1 MGDASELP
9 EDTTADDVM
18 SSRHLLSSQGDPTP
32 IQKRHA
38 AAGDGTRQHHHVMP
52 NLPDTLSPITQVA
65 EPPVHD
71 DLPNVQP
78 AIASRGGHSASKQLA
93 RQRRLDAEEAARTIA
108 PTPGYDGVN
117 DTPGTHH
124 PPAWDTPGAEG
135 ADTAVRSPTPAPP
148 PRMARLSGL
157 STGEPGYIRSTAAA
171 DTALDLEV
179 TRRRERDART
189 AMAKMER
196 SIETLKAERD
206 DAVERAMRADVAA
219 DAAHAA
225 RDAAVDDKRASVA
238 ETERLRRKVSDA
250 ASRLDEDER
259 ELAGLRDLLS
269 RQASA
274 AEDAAGSMSR
284 DVAAAKAATA
294 AVQEKLAAAEESAA
308 RYSSE
313 LNALKET
320 HRNTVATA
328 GDQLTHL
335 TSQVQVLKSRL
346 AAQDAREAMIADQEN
361 QISDL
366 KSRLSNA
373 CAGVDGPVASAL
385 RRARALLRNAAS
397 DTGPGFAAEH
407 DESFEKLLDDDDDD
421 DANGLDLDKAAKARL
436 DANPMLAAAAE
447 KLAAAAE
454 SAAETLAERL
464 SQTREQSDDL
474 RRRIDAATE
483 FENGAD
489 ALRDAYVKSAAE
501 AEKLKGS
508 LAAMITARDAA
519 VERADEADELAAAA
533 MEARDKAETAADAA
547 RTHSI
552 AATERAEAALARAE
566 ARAAKAELLASA
578 SNEARVEAEAE
589 ATHATQALDVA
600 RRREANAAAA
610 AAHATDEIVAKE
622 AAAASAISSAEELT
636 ELVTSLKSRV
646 SSLQA
651 ALDASTAKGERAE
664 RDADAAKDE
673 CERALR
679 RAEQAE
685 TAAATYK
692 IAADSANADV
702 EVKTERIREL
712 RAAVADAMGS
722 RADDENTVSNLNST
736 LTSLGE
742 KYAAV
747 ESTLRSTTIAHE
759 EATARLNAV
768 EGELERARME
778 AESATDAAVETAGEY
793 FAEYAEQTS
802 DLVHFLYEG
811 AECYH
816 ANYVAAKEREGEFR
830 AAFAA
835 VLAALDSAVAGAF
848 APETRA
854 KESDENPTP
863 DFASLA
869 PKSLA
874 PPTGKTLDHGLGA
887 GADAV
892 VEDEDAPGTNPEVTG
907 SNPALDVDDVAP
919 AAEARGVWAAKQL
932 SARVHAVVYERT
944 VAAESLAAAR
954 LDVERLANAS
964 GATDS
969 ELAKL
974 RADVVAAETRA
985 AEFGEAASKAK
996 ADAARLA
1003 TEAKE
1008 LKRVA
1013 EDASAKTNAIVAH
1026 DAAGKLAVADERA
1039 SDLQARLDAAEE
1051 RAMAAASE
1059 ADAAV
1064 FKSDEAAAAAAA
1076 AEAAAAEADRQLAR
1090 LAEESERLTES
1101 LIESE
1106 TAAAEYQRL
1115 AMEAGRKNDELYS
1128 DLATLRA
1135 FVDVGVSVAEPVF
1148 QRVDALRRQNLRLR
1162 ARLPMLAKRCVGARG
1177 VRLKA
1182 LRERNAA
1189 VKDRKSFSDALKNGK
1204 EKYYEL
1210 EVAFNETRLAMR
1222 DDLRVEKKKSVDAQD
1237 IAQKASAE
1245 LDAIVKKQEQLKREL
1260 KLSVDRHKSSGK
1272 DSAARAQRSRAARRG
1287 GRVQTS
1293 RIPGGPRQELAQG
1306 QGPGATVRGFEKGGQ
1321 GCRKVASRSRRRA
1334 LRQTG

>member
-1 MGDASELP
+1 M
-9 EDTTADDVM
+9 
-18 SSRHLLSSQGDPTP
+18 
-32 IQKRHA
+32 
-38 AAGDGTRQHHHVMP
+38 
-52 NLPDTLSPITQVA
+52 
-65 EPPVHD
+65 
-71 DLPNVQP
+71 
-78 AIASRGGHSASKQLA
+78 
-93 RQRRLDAEEAARTIA
+93 
-108 PTPGYDGVN
+108 
-117 DTPGTHH
+117 
-124 PPAWDTPGAEG
+124 
-135 ADTAVRSPTPAPP
+135 
-148 PRMARLSGL
+148 
-157 STGEPGYIRSTAAA
+157 
-171 DTALDLEV
+171 
-179 TRRRERDART
+179 
-189 AMAKMER
+189 
-196 SIETLKAERD
+196 
-206 DAVERAMRADVAA
+206 
-219 DAAHAA
+219 
-225 RDAAVDDKRASVA
+225 
-238 ETERLRRKVSDA
+238 
-250 ASRLDEDER
+250 
-259 ELAGLRDLLS
+259 
-269 RQASA
+269 
-274 AEDAAGSMSR
+274 
-284 DVAAAKAATA
+284 
-294 AVQEKLAAAEESAA
+294 
-308 RYSSE
+308 
-313 LNALKET
+313 
-320 HRNTVATA
+320 
-328 GDQLTHL
+328 
-335 TSQVQVLKSRL
+335 
-346 AAQDAREAMIADQEN
+346 
-361 QISDL
+361 
-366 KSRLSNA
+366 
-373 CAGVDGPVASAL
+373 
-385 RRARALLRNAAS
+385 
-397 DTGPGFAAEH
+397 
-407 DESFEKLLDDDDDD
+407 
-421 DANGLDLDKAAKARL
+421 
-436 DANPMLAAAAE
+436 
-447 KLAAAAE
+447 
-454 SAAETLAERL
+454 
-464 SQTREQSDDL
+464 
-474 RRRIDAATE
+474 
-483 FENGAD
+483 
-489 ALRDAYVKSAAE
+489 
-501 AEKLKGS
+501 
-508 LAAMITARDAA
+508 
-519 VERADEADELAAAA
+519 
-533 MEARDKAETAADAA
+533 
-547 RTHSI
+547 
-552 AATERAEAALARAE
+552 
-566 ARAAKAELLASA
+566 
-578 SNEARVEAEAE
+578 
-589 ATHATQALDVA
+589 
-600 RRREANAAAA
+600 
-610 AAHATDEIVAKE
+610 
-622 AAAASAISSAEELT
+622 
-636 ELVTSLKSRV
+636 
-646 SSLQA
+646 
-651 ALDASTAKGERAE
+651 
-664 RDADAAKDE
+664 
-673 CERALR
+673 
-679 RAEQAE
+679 
-685 TAAATYK
+685 
-692 IAADSANADV
+692 
-702 EVKTERIREL
+702 
-712 RAAVADAMGS
+712 
-722 RADDENTVSNLNST
+722 
-736 LTSLGE
+736 
-742 KYAAV
+742 
-747 ESTLRSTTIAHE
+747 
-759 EATARLNAV
+759 
-768 EGELERARME
+768 
-778 AESATDAAVETAGEY
+778 
-793 FAEYAEQTS
+793 
-802 DLVHFLYEG
+802 
-811 AECYH
+811 
-816 ANYVAAKEREGEFR
+816 
-830 AAFAA
+830 
-835 VLAALDSAVAGAF
+835 DSAVAGAF

-1204 EKYYEL
+1204 DKYYEL

-1222 DDLRVEKKKSVDAQD
+1222 DDLRAEKKKSVDAQD

-1272 DSAARAQRSRAARRG
+1272 DSAAKLKDLEQRVAEAESKLRESQVDRAKNSRRAKDLEQQCAVLKKAAKAAEKSRAGAVAELSAKQVELSEADAKLKHAEAAAAAAAAAALASAHGAETLTMKLESQVDSSDRVRELREALTQALDAKAAAEERLASDVAALEADVKELIFLGQSTAKKPPGEPSTPHSSGGASDTRRRPRRTRRWRCRRFIRRGSTESSTEMDPPPTSHRPVTARGSPSWSKTRTRSPSNPRHPPPRPPPPKPPWISRRRWRRWRRNPTRYARSSRRFATPKQPPLEKQPPPEPKPRRARTASRFSRIHSRRRTRRRRSLRRTPPPRRSARLNTPRRWRTRSSARLNASPSNGPSPAPTTNFSRMELRKARTRPRPRSSPASARRPFPRASGTRRPGACSSTPRRRWPRPLAAARRRLSG
-1287 GRVQTS
+1287 SPS
-1293 RIPGGPRQELAQG
+1293 RP
-1306 QGPGATVRGFEKGGQ
+1306 
-1321 GCRKVASRSRRRA
+1321 
-1334 LRQTG
+1334 